1 MKELLVNR
9 GFDLVYRI
17 EKIYNQ
23 SVFALKIQKIKTPWI
38 VTEQQ
43 IQLLVG
49 WITDKYII
57 IY

>member
-43 IQLLVG
+43 LVG
-49 WITDKYII
+49 F
-57 IY
+57 